1 MSGRSAEDPQ
11 HRRIHPFERLHLAYG
26 PGRRRRVLCERFV
39 SRIPQAAT
47 VLDVGCGDGAIL
59 SHLAALRSDVESAG
73 IDVRVRPNAAI
84 SVEAYDGVTIPHDD
98 GAFDVVL
105 LVDVL
110 HHCDD
115 PERTLREAARVAGG
129 CVLVKDHVPNGPFG
143 SRLLRFM
150 DDVANRRV
158 GLNPVPLEDYWQEER
173 WLEIVDRCGLV
184 VEAWSDRIHLY
195 PRPIDWVFG
204 RSLHFVAELRASTS
218 S

>member
-1 MSGRSAEDPQ
+1 MGEQATADPQ
-11 HRRIHPFERLHLAYG
+11 SRRVHPFERLHLTYG
-26 PGRRRRVLCERFV
+26 PARRRRVLCERFA

-59 SHLAALRSDVESAG
+59 SHLAGLRSDIESAG
-73 IDVRVRPNAAI
+73 IDVMVRPKTAVP
-84 SVEAYDGVTIPHDD
+84 VEPFDGVTIPHSD

-110 HHCDD
+110 HHCDE
-115 PERTLREAARVAGG
+115 PERTLREAARVAGR

-150 DDVANRRV
+150 DNVANRRV
-158 GLNPVPLEDYWQEER
+158 GLKPVPLEDYWPEER
-173 WLEIVDRCGLV
+173 WLETFDRCGLV
-184 VEAWSDRIHLY
+184 VETWSDRIHLY

-204 RSLHFVAELRASTS
+204 RSLHFVAELRASTP
-218 S
+218 